1 MWNTTQSL
9 SILEGLTLSAV
20 IVDRLDE
27 TITFRSMCGRG
38 FKMYHSQDC
47 CESVEINDIE
57 GDVEDLVGSPITVA
71 EEVNDSEM
79 EVINLLLGPTKPVT
93 TDSSETWTFYR
104 IATAKGWVVIRWYG
118 TSNGYYS
125 ESVDFCEITPID
137 AQVH

>member
-1 MWNTTQSL
+1 MFCNLPL

-20 IVDRLDE
+20 IVDHFDD
-27 TITFRSMCGRG
+27 TITFRSMCGRS

-57 GDVEDLVGSPITVA
+57 GDVEDLIGSPITVA

-79 EVINLLLGPTKPVT
+79 EVINLLLGPAKPVSA
-93 TDSSETWTFYR
+93 DASETWTFYR

-125 ESVDFCEITPID
+125 ESVDFYETTPID